1 MPQYKSE
8 CPMRICILIALTTML
23 FACDQGAQ
31 SPRGF
36 SLPEGDPQEG
46 LAVYKKYGCGDCHT
60 IAGETVYDTATFLIV
75 KPIPL
80 GGSSGRI
87 KTYAELVTSIINP
100 SHKLTPR
107 QPASFTSEDGVSLM
121 RIVNDELTVSELID
135 LVAYLQPKYKVT
147 PYRTSDYRLYQL
159 RIPDKKDDTP

>member
-1 MPQYKSE
+1 MKTA
-8 CPMRICILIALTTML
+8 IIVIATLLL

-36 SLPEGDPQEG
+36 SLPEGNMEKG
-46 LAVYKKYGCGDCHT
+46 FLVFKKYQCQDCHR
-60 IAGETVYDTATFLIV
+60 IAGEKESDNAQYLVA

-121 RIVNDELTVSELID
+121 RVVNDELTVSELID

-159 RIPDKKDDTP
+159 RIPSEQSKD

>member
-1 MPQYKSE
+1 MMKYVL
-8 CPMRICILIALTTML
+8 ILLSSIFLM
-23 FACDQGAQ
+23 ACDQGAD

-36 SLPEGDPQEG
+36 SLPEGDAEKG
-46 LAVYKKYGCGDCHT
+46 YEVFKKYQCQDCHR
-60 IAGETVYDTATFLIV
+60 IAGEPEDENARYLLV
-75 KPIPL
+75 KPVPL

-87 KTYAELVTSIINP
+87 KTYGELVTSIINP

-107 QPASFTSEDGVSLM
+107 QPASFTSEDGVSFM
-121 RIVNDELTVSELID
+121 RIVNDELTVTELIN

-159 RIPDKKDDTP
+159 RIPEKDPLKD

>member
-1 MPQYKSE
+1 MKTA
-8 CPMRICILIALTTML
+8 IILLATLLL
-23 FACDQGAQ
+23 FACEQGAK

-36 SLPEGDPQEG
+36 SLPEGNAEQG
-46 LAVYKKYGCGDCHT
+46 YLVFKKYQCQDCHRN
-60 IAGETVYDTATFLIV
+60 AGEGEDDSAQYLLV

-121 RIVNDELTVSELID
+121 RVVNDELTVSELID
-135 LVAYLQPKYKVT
+135 LVAYLQPKYKVS

-159 RIPDKKDDTP
+159 RIPEKKVE

>member
-1 MPQYKSE
+1 MKYL
-8 CPMRICILIALTTML
+8 MIALSSILLM
-23 FACDQGAQ
+23 ACDQGAQ

-36 SLPEGDPQEG
+36 SLPEGNAESG
-46 LAVYKKYGCGDCHT
+46 YEVFIKYQCQDCHR
-60 IAGETVYDTATFLIV
+60 IAGEPEDENASYLLV

-107 QPASFTSEDGVSLM
+107 QPASFTSEDGVSFM

-135 LVAYLQPKYKVT
+135 LVSYLQPKYKVT

-159 RIPDKKDDTP
+159 RIPDKDMVKE

>member
-1 MPQYKSE
+1 M
-8 CPMRICILIALTTML
+8 IALSSILLM
-23 FACDQGAQ
+23 ACDQGAQ

-36 SLPEGDPQEG
+36 SLPEGNAESG
-46 LAVYKKYGCGDCHT
+46 YEVFIKYQCQDCHR
-60 IAGETVYDTATFLIV
+60 IAGEPEDENASYLLV

-107 QPASFTSEDGVSLM
+107 QPASFTSEDGVSFM

-135 LVAYLQPKYKVT
+135 LVSYLQPKYKVT

-159 RIPDKKDDTP
+159 RIPDKDMVKE

>member
-1 MPQYKSE
+1 MMK
-8 CPMRICILIALTTML
+8 IAALVLATLLL
-23 FACDQGAQ
+23 FACEQGAN

-36 SLPEGDPQEG
+36 SLPEGNMEKGYQVFE
-46 LAVYKKYGCGDCHT
+46 KYRCQDCHR
-60 IAGETVYDTATFLIV
+60 IAGEEEPENAQYLLA
-75 KPIPL
+75 KAIPL

-87 KTYAELVTSIINP
+87 KTYGELVTSIINP

-121 RIVNDELTVSELID
+121 RVVNDELTVSELID

-159 RIPDKKDDTP
+159 RTPDKPVE

>member
-1 MPQYKSE
+1 MYK
-8 CPMRICILIALTTML
+8 MITILCITML
-23 FACDQGAQ
+23 LTACEQGAD

-36 SLPEGDPQEG
+36 SLPEGDMEKG
-46 LAVYKKYGCGDCHT
+46 FEVFKKYQCQDCHR
-60 IAGETVYDTATFLIV
+60 IAGEKERDDATYLLV

-107 QPASFTSEDGVSLM
+107 QPASFTSEDGVSFM
-121 RIVNDELTVSELID
+121 RIVNDELTVTELID

-159 RIPDKKDDTP
+159 RIPDKAE

>member
-1 MPQYKSE
+1 
-8 CPMRICILIALTTML
+8 MRVLLVLITSL
-23 FACDQGAQ
+23 FLCACEQGAM

-36 SLPEGDPQEG
+36 SLPEGNAESG
-46 LAVYKKYGCGDCHT
+46 LKVYKKYQCHDCHI
-60 IAGETVYDTATFLIV
+60 IAGEMQEDNETYLIV
-75 KPIPL
+75 RPIPL

-159 RIPDKKDDTP
+159 RVPEKDTP

>member
-1 MPQYKSE
+1 
-8 CPMRICILIALTTML
+8 MRITALLLATLLL
-23 FACDQGAQ
+23 FACEQGAN

-36 SLPEGDPQEG
+36 SLPEGNIKQG
-46 LAVYKKYGCGDCHT
+46 YQVFKKYQCQDCHR
-60 IAGETVYDTATFLIV
+60 IAGEEEPENAQYLLA

-87 KTYAELVTSIINP
+87 KTYGELVTSIINP

-121 RIVNDELTVSELID
+121 RVVNDELTVSELID

-159 RIPDKKDDTP
+159 RIPDKTE

>member
-1 MPQYKSE
+1 MKTAV
-8 CPMRICILIALTTML
+8 ILISVFLL
-23 FACDQGAQ
+23 FACDQGAD

-36 SLPEGDPQEG
+36 SLPEGNMEQG
-46 LAVYKKYGCGDCHT
+46 YNVFVKYRCQDCHR
-60 IAGETVYDTATFLIV
+60 IAGEKEPENAQYLLA

-87 KTYAELVTSIINP
+87 KTYGELVTSIINP

-121 RIVNDELTVSELID
+121 RVVNDELTVTELID

-159 RIPDKKDDTP
+159 RIPEKTVE

>member
-1 MPQYKSE
+1 M
-8 CPMRICILIALTTML
+8 MRITALLLATLLL
-23 FACDQGAQ
+23 FACEQGAN

-36 SLPEGDPQEG
+36 SLPEGNMEQG
-46 LAVYKKYGCGDCHT
+46 YQVFKKYRCQDCHRV
-60 IAGETVYDTATFLIV
+60 AGEEEPENAQYLLA

-87 KTYAELVTSIINP
+87 KTYGELVTSIINP

-121 RIVNDELTVSELID
+121 RVVNDELTVSELID

-159 RIPDKKDDTP
+159 RIPDKTE

>member
-1 MPQYKSE
+1 MK
-8 CPMRICILIALTTML
+8 TTIIVLATLFL
-23 FACDQGAQ
+23 FACDQGPK

-36 SLPEGDPQEG
+36 SLPEGNMKQG
-46 LAVYKKYGCGDCHT
+46 YQVFKKYQCQDCHR
-60 IAGETVYDTATFLIV
+60 IAGDKEPEDAQYLVA

-121 RIVNDELTVSELID
+121 RVVNDELTVSELID
-135 LVAYLQPKYKVT
+135 LVAYLQPKYKVA

-159 RIPDKKDDTP
+159 RIPEKSNE

>member
-1 MPQYKSE
+1 MKYL
-8 CPMRICILIALTTML
+8 MIALSSIFLM
-23 FACDQGAQ
+23 ACDQGAQ

-36 SLPEGDPQEG
+36 SLPEGNAENG
-46 LAVYKKYGCGDCHT
+46 YEVFIKYQCQDCHRV
-60 IAGETVYDTATFLIV
+60 AGEPEDENASYLLV

-107 QPASFTSEDGVSLM
+107 QPASFTSEDGVSFM
-121 RIVNDELTVSELID
+121 RIVNDELTVTELID
-135 LVAYLQPKYKVT
+135 LVSYLQPKYKVT

-159 RIPDKKDDTP
+159 RIPDKDMVKE

>member
-1 MPQYKSE
+1 
-8 CPMRICILIALTTML
+8 MRIFIVIALTSML
-23 FACDQGAQ
+23 FACEQGAQ

-36 SLPEGDPQEG
+36 SLPEGDTQAG
-46 LAVYKKYGCGDCHT
+46 LQVYKKYQCGDCHK
-60 IAGETVYDTATFLIV
+60 IAGDPEKEDATYLIV
-75 KPIPL
+75 QPITL

-159 RIPDKKDDTP
+159 RIPDKNDDTP

>member
-1 MPQYKSE
+1 MNEEYTKLFSLSGKVALVTGASRGLGQA
-8 CPMRICILIALTTML
+8 IAL
-23 FACDQGAQ
+23 
-31 SPRGF
+31 
-36 SLPEGDPQEG
+36 G
-46 LAVYKKYGCGDCHT
+46 LAKAGATVICCASKKGGT
-60 IAGETVYDTATFLIV
+60 DTTEKERENAQYLV
-75 KPIPL
+75 AKPIPL

-87 KTYAELVTSIINP
+87 TTYAELVTSIINP

-159 RIPDKKDDTP
+159 RIPEKKAE

>member
-1 MPQYKSE
+1 MNKT
-8 CPMRICILIALTTML
+8 ILLTITLLL
-23 FACDQGAQ
+23 FGCEQGAQ

-36 SLPEGDPQEG
+36 SLPEGNMEKG
-46 LAVYKKYGCGDCHT
+46 YLVFKKYQCQDCHR
-60 IAGETVYDTATFLIV
+60 IAGEKESEDKQYLVA
-75 KPIPL
+75 KAIPL

-121 RIVNDELTVSELID
+121 RVVNDELTVSELID

-159 RIPDKKDDTP
+159 RVPNTQPDE

>member
-1 MPQYKSE
+1 MKP
-8 CPMRICILIALTTML
+8 LIIAIAML
-23 FACDQGAQ
+23 LLFGCEQGAK

-36 SLPEGDPQEG
+36 SLPEGNIEQG
-46 LAVYKKYGCGDCHT
+46 YQVFKKYQCQDCHR
-60 IAGETVYDTATFLIV
+60 IAGEKELENAQYLVA
-75 KPIPL
+75 KPITL

-87 KTYAELVTSIINP
+87 KTYAELVTSVINP

-107 QPASFTSEDGVSLM
+107 QPASFVSEDGVSLM
-121 RIVNDELTVSELID
+121 RVVNDELTVSELID

-159 RIPDKKDDTP
+159 RIPEKTAND

>member
-1 MPQYKSE
+1 MSIK
-8 CPMRICILIALTTML
+8 MTMVVIATLLL
-23 FACDQGAQ
+23 FGCDQGAQ

-36 SLPEGDPQEG
+36 SLPEGNKDEG
-46 LAVYKKYGCGDCHT
+46 YQVFKKYQCQDCHKVV
-60 IAGETVYDTATFLIV
+60 GETEPENAKYLIA
-75 KPIPL
+75 KAIPL

-121 RIVNDELTVSELID
+121 RVVNDELTVSELID

-159 RIPDKKDDTP
+159 RIPNEQSEN

>member
-1 MPQYKSE
+1 MNKT
-8 CPMRICILIALTTML
+8 ILLTITLLL
-23 FACDQGAQ
+23 FGCEQGAQ

-36 SLPEGDPQEG
+36 SLPEGDMEKGYLVFQ
-46 LAVYKKYGCGDCHT
+46 KYQCQDCHR
-60 IAGETVYDTATFLIV
+60 IAGEKESEDTQYLVA
-75 KPIPL
+75 KAIPL

-107 QPASFTSEDGVSLM
+107 QPATFTSEDGVSLM
-121 RIVNDELTVSELID
+121 RVVNDELTVSELID

-159 RIPDKKDDTP
+159 RVPNTQPDE

>member
-1 MPQYKSE
+1 MKYFFL
-8 CPMRICILIALTTML
+8 CLMLILL
-23 FACDQGAQ
+23 FGCESDAQ

-36 SLPEGDPQEG
+36 SLPEGNAESGQVVFE
-46 LAVYKKYGCGDCHT
+46 KYQCNDCHK
-60 IAGETVYDTATFLIV
+60 IIGDTENESSQYLVV

-80 GGSSGRI
+80 GGSTGRV

-121 RIVNDELTVSELID
+121 RVVNDELTVSELID
-135 LVAYLQPKYKVT
+135 LVAYLQPKYKVL

-159 RIPDKKDDTP
+159 RIPGETEESNN

>member
-1 MPQYKSE
+1 MKTTL
-8 CPMRICILIALTTML
+8 ILLSALLL
-23 FACDQGAQ
+23 FACDQGAN

-36 SLPEGDPQEG
+36 SLPEGDMEQG
-46 LAVYKKYGCGDCHT
+46 MKVFKKYQCQDCHR
-60 IAGETVYDTATFLIV
+60 IAGEKEPDNARYLVA

-80 GGSSGRI
+80 GGSSGRR

-107 QPASFTSEDGVSLM
+107 QPVSFTSEDGVSFM

-159 RIPDKKDDTP
+159 RIPEKDEG

>member
-1 MPQYKSE
+1 MSMKTA
-8 CPMRICILIALTTML
+8 IVVIATLLL
-23 FACDQGAQ
+23 FACDQSAQ

-36 SLPEGDPQEG
+36 SLPEGNMEKG
-46 LAVYKKYGCGDCHT
+46 YLVFKKYQCQDCHR
-60 IAGETVYDTATFLIV
+60 IAGEKESDNAQYLVA

-121 RIVNDELTVSELID
+121 RVVNDELTVSELID

-159 RIPDKKDDTP
+159 RIPSEQSKD

>member
-1 MPQYKSE
+1 MKYVYLYLT
-8 CPMRICILIALTTML
+8 IILLLGCESGT
-23 FACDQGAQ
+23 Q
-31 SPRGF
+31 SPKGF
-36 SLPEGDPQEG
+36 SLPEGNAERG
-46 LAVYKKYGCGDCHT
+46 LVVFEKYQCNDCHK
-60 IAGETVYDTATFLIV
+60 IIGETDNEKKQYLVV

-80 GGSSGRI
+80 GGSTGRV

-121 RIVNDELTVSELID
+121 RVINDELTVSELID
-135 LVAYLQPKYKVT
+135 LVAYLQPKYKVL

-159 RIPDKKDDTP
+159 RMPDETEKSNN